1 MTRTEGAFLILRM
14 CGAAVAIAIAAT
26 TVYAQSAAIGQRQ
39 QSMKAIA
46 GAAKEPGAI
55 LKGQAPFDLGQV
67 QSSLKIY
74 QQEGEKLKTLWPD
87 DSKAGDHA
95 SMPEI
100 WEKKA
105 HFLGLLDKFVADSK
119 AAETAITDEATLKA
133 EWPKVMRSCG
143 GCHREFRKPS

>member
-1 MTRTEGAFLILRM
+1 M

-55 LKGQAPFDLGQV
+55 LKGQAPFDLSKV
-67 QSSLKIY
+67 QASLKIY

-95 SMPEI
+95 SMPAI
-100 WEKKA
+100 WEKKEQ
-105 HFLGLLDKFVADSK
+105 FLGLLDKLVADAK
-119 AAETAITDEATLKA
+119 AAEAAITDEATLKA
-133 EWPKVMRSCG
+133 EWPKVMRNCG
-143 GCHREFRKPS
+143 GCHKDFRKPS